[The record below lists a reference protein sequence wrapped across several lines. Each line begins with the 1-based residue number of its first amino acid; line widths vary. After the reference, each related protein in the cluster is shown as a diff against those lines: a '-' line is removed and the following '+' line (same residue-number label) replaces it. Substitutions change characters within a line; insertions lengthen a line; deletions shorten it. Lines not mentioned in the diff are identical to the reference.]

1 MLEQFKNYIV
11 TQKLFQKK
19 DSVILTVSGGVDSI
33 VMADLF
39 YNAGFN
45 FAIAHCNFQLRE
57 DESNADEFFVKK
69 VSEKYKVPFFINRF
83 NTTEYAANNKISIQM
98 AARELRYNWFD
109 KLLKEH
115 NYNYIAT
122 AHHQNDQI
130 ETFFINLLRGTGIAG
145 LHGILPKQGN
155 IIRPLLFA
163 TRDLIEKYAKDNNII
178 FREDSSNSSLKYQ
191 RNYIRHN
198 ILPHF
203 KNISSDFE
211 KIMFENID
219 KIYQAEQVMNQ
230 YIEIKKNELI
240 QTEKNGIFIN
250 INKLKELYPL
260 KIFMYH
266 ILNQY
271 GFNNE
276 TIDNIIPIL
285 DTASGS
291 GKQFFSSTHRLVKD
305 REQLIITE
313 VSQNND
319 NIDELLVY
327 EDTTKI
333 ETPIKLDIR
342 ITKENEILKINTD
355 RNWAYLDF
363 DKLKFPLLLRKWK
376 KGDYFVPFG
385 MKGKKKVSDFFV
397 DQKLSLIEKEQT
409 WLLCSG
415 EDIVWVVGYRIDDRY
430 KLTNKSRRGFIAVCD
445 NK

>member
-203 KNISSDFE
+203 KNISPDFE

-355 RNWAYLDF
+355 KNWAYLDF
-363 DKLKFPLLLRKWK
+363 DKLKFPLILRKWK
-376 KGDYFVPFG
+376 KGDFFIPFG

-445 NK
+445 SK

>member
-1 MLEQFKNYIV
+1 M
-11 TQKLFQKK
+11 
-19 DSVILTVSGGVDSI
+19 
-33 VMADLF
+33 
-39 YNAGFN
+39 
-45 FAIAHCNFQLRE
+45 
-57 DESNADEFFVKK
+57 
-69 VSEKYKVPFFINRF
+69 
-83 NTTEYAANNKISIQM
+83 
-98 AARELRYNWFD
+98 
-109 KLLKEH
+109 
-115 NYNYIAT
+115 
-122 AHHQNDQI
+122 
-130 ETFFINLLRGTGIAG
+130 
-145 LHGILPKQGN
+145 
-155 IIRPLLFA
+155 
-163 TRDLIEKYAKDNNII
+163 
-178 FREDSSNSSLKYQ
+178 
-191 RNYIRHN
+191 
-198 ILPHF
+198 
-203 KNISSDFE
+203 
-211 KIMFENID
+211 
-219 KIYQAEQVMNQ
+219 
-230 YIEIKKNELI
+230 
-240 QTEKNGIFIN
+240 
-250 INKLKELYPL
+250 
-260 KIFMYH
+260 
-266 ILNQY
+266 
-271 GFNNE
+271 
-276 TIDNIIPIL
+276 
-285 DTASGS
+285 
-291 GKQFFSSTHRLVKD
+291 FFSSTHRLVKD

>member
-1 MLEQFKNYIV
+1 MIEQFKSYIS

-19 DSVILTVSGGVDSI
+19 DKIILTVSGGVDSV
-33 VMADLF
+33 VMSDLF
-39 YNAGFN
+39 YHSGFN
-45 FAIAHCNFQLRE
+45 FAIAHCNFQLRD

-69 VSEKYKVPFFINRF
+69 LSEKYKVPFFINRF
-83 NTTEYAANNKISIQM
+83 NTNEYANVKKISIQM
-98 AARELRYNWFD
+98 AARELRYNWFE

-163 TRDLIEKYAKDNNII
+163 TRDLIELYANENNII

-203 KNISSDFE
+203 KTISPDFE
-211 KIMFENID
+211 KVMFENID

-240 QTEKNGIFIN
+240 QTDKNGIFIN
-250 INKLKELYPL
+250 INKLKELSPI
-260 KIFMYH
+260 KIFLYH
-266 ILNQY
+266 ILNQF

-276 TIDNIIPIL
+276 TIDNIIPIM
-285 DTASGS
+285 DTTS
-291 GKQFFSSTHRLVKD
+291 GKQFFSSTHRLIKD
-305 REQLIITE
+305 REQLIITKNSIIPNE
-313 VSQNND
+313 
-319 NIDELLVY
+319 IDEILIY
-327 EDTTKI
+327 EDTNSIK
-333 ETPIKLDIR
+333 TPVCIDFR

-355 RNWAYLDF
+355 RKWAYLDF
-363 DKLKFPLLLRKWK
+363 DKLKFPLVLRKWR
-376 KGDYFVPFG
+376 KGDYFIPFG
-385 MKGKKKVSDFFV
+385 MKGKKKISDFFV
-397 DQKLSLIEKEQT
+397 DQKLSLVEKEQT

-415 EDIVWVVGYRIDDRY
+415 ENIVWVVGYRIDDRY
-430 KLTNKSRRGFIAVCD
+430 KLTNNSRKGFIAVNCD
-445 NK
+445 